1 MLGVS
6 NSYLILF
13 AIVILS
19 LVSLGE
25 NTDDFSRDDFPKSFV
40 FGAGTSAYQ
49 AEGAAAEDGRSPSTW
64 DTYTHAGIMPDKS
77 TGDTAAGQYHKYKED
92 VKLMSDMGLE
102 AYRFSISWPRLLPNG
117 RGAIN
122 PKGLR
127 YYNNLINELISHGI
141 EPHVTIYHLEL
152 PQVLEDEYKGW
163 LSPKIVE
170 DFTAYADLCF
180 REFGDRV
187 THWTTLNEP
196 NIMAVAS
203 YDNGLF
209 PPQRCTPPMGLFNC
223 TAGNSSVEPYIVA
236 HNSLLAHASVYRLY
250 QEKYQ
255 ARQKG
260 EIGINI
266 NCVWFV
272 PYTNSTA
279 DVKATQR
286 ALDFYIGW
294 IANPLVFGDYPEV
307 MKEYVGSR
315 LPSFTKQESE
325 LVKGACDFF
334 GLNHYSSAYLEDNSN
349 GPAPNPREFYTDMSV
364 NFRVEKDDTPSG
376 QLLPFVLPI
385 VPSGLESL
393 LGYLNRAYGN
403 LPIYVQENGLGMPS
417 NESLNDT
424 LRVDYLK
431 GYINATLSAIRD
443 GSNTKGYFVWS
454 FLDVFEF
461 LGGYQV
467 RYGLYHV
474 DFDDKKLRRKPKV
487 SANWYSKFLK
497 NSKGKKI
504 ENADKDNG
512 ERKKITDDGALV
524 KRSHQCNDNTYCCL
538 YLGPPSI
545 FIQTTHRISVDLMA
559 GIKRSEDKK

>member
-180 REFGDRV
+180 REF
-187 THWTTLNEP
+187 
-196 NIMAVAS
+196 
-203 YDNGLF
+203 
-209 PPQRCTPPMGLFNC
+209 
-223 TAGNSSVEPYIVA
+223 
-236 HNSLLAHASVYRLY
+236 VYRLY